1 MFSRSL
7 WVKYSGRMASHP
19 DPQQAFERLLKGVR
33 HFREK
38 EFPSRRELYAQITR
52 EGQRP
57 HTLFI
62 TCADSRLDPE
72 LLTGSGPGDIF
83 VSRNIGNVV
92 PAYGGML
99 GGVSA
104 VIEYAVSALEVSQ
117 IVVCGHSDC
126 GAMKSLLHP
135 EALDKLPTV
144 KHWLTS
150 AEAAISV
157 ADAVCSREDGPAFLS
172 NLVEQNVLLQVSHL
186 KTHPSVAGQ
195 LARGRLEIRGWVFDI
210 NSGEVSMSR
219 DDGQFVPVN

>member
-1 MFSRSL
+1 
-7 WVKYSGRMASHP
+7 MATHP
-19 DPQQAFERLLKGVR
+19 DPEEALERLLTGVR
-33 HFREK
+33 RFRQQ

-72 LLTGSGPGDIF
+72 LLTASGPGDIF

-92 PAYGGML
+92 PAYGAML

-126 GAMKSLLHP
+126 GAMKSLLRP
-135 EALDKLPTV
+135 ESLDKLPTV
-144 KHWLTS
+144 KRWLTS

-157 ADAVCSREDGPAFLS
+157 TDAICKREDGPKFLS
-172 NLVEQNVLLQVSHL
+172 NLVEQNVLLQVSHV

-195 LARGRLEIRGWVFDI
+195 IARGQLEVRGWVFDI
-210 NSGEVSMSR
+210 TSGQVSMSSEN
-219 DDGQFVPVN
+219 GQFKPVN

>member
-1 MFSRSL
+1 
-7 WVKYSGRMASHP
+7 MATNP
-19 DPQQAFERLLKGVR
+19 EPQQALEQLLTGVR
-33 HFREK
+33 RFRTEI
-38 EFPSRRELYAQITR
+38 FPSRRDLYAQITR
-52 EGQRP
+52 QGQKP

-72 LLTGSGPGDIF
+72 LLTGSGPGNIF

-135 EALDKLPTV
+135 ESLDKLPTV
-144 KHWLTS
+144 KRWLTS

-157 ADAVCSREDGPAFLS
+157 ADAVCARDDAKKFLS
-172 NLVEQNVLLQVSHL
+172 NLVEQNVLLQISHL

-195 LARGRLEIRGWVFDI
+195 LARGRLEIRGWVLDVT
-210 NSGEVSMSR
+210 SGQVSMS
-219 DDGQFVPVN
+219 DDQDQFVPIN

>member
-1 MFSRSL
+1 
-7 WVKYSGRMASHP
+7 MATHP
-19 DPQQAFERLLKGVR
+19 DSEEALERLLTGVR
-33 HFREK
+33 RFREE

-52 EGQRP
+52 DGQRP

-117 IVVCGHSDC
+117 VVVCGHNDC

-135 EALDKLPTV
+135 ESLDKLPTV
-144 KHWLTS
+144 KRWLTS

-157 ADAVCSREDGPAFLS
+157 TDAICSRENGPKFLTR
-172 NLVEQNVLLQVSHL
+172 LVQQNVLLQISHL

-195 LARGRLEIRGWVFDI
+195 MARGKLEVRGWVFDVS
-210 NSGEVSMSR
+210 SGEVTMCG
-219 DDGQFVPVN
+219 DNEQFEPVN

>member
-1 MFSRSL
+1 
-7 WVKYSGRMASHP
+7 MATNP
-19 DPQQAFERLLKGVR
+19 DPEEALERLLTGVR
-33 HFREK
+33 RFREE

-52 EGQRP
+52 DGQKP

-117 IVVCGHSDC
+117 VVVCGHSDC
-126 GAMKSLLHP
+126 GAMKSLLRP
-135 EALDKLPTV
+135 ESLQKLPTV
-144 KHWLTS
+144 RRWLTS
-150 AEAAISV
+150 SEAAVSV
-157 ADAVCSREDGPAFLS
+157 TDAICTREDGSRFLS
-172 NLVEQNVLLQVSHL
+172 NLIEQNVLLQMNHL
-186 KTHPSVAGQ
+186 RTHPSVAGQ
-195 LARGRLEIRGWVFDI
+195 IARGRLQIRGWVLDVS
-210 NSGEVSMSR
+210 SGEV
-219 DDGQFVPVN
+219 

>member
-1 MFSRSL
+1 
-7 WVKYSGRMASHP
+7 
-19 DPQQAFERLLKGVR
+19 
-33 HFREK
+33 
-38 EFPSRRELYAQITR
+38 
-52 EGQRP
+52 
-57 HTLFI
+57 
-62 TCADSRLDPE
+62 LDPE

-104 VIEYAVSALEVSQ
+104 VIEYAVSALDVSQ

-135 EALDKLPTV
+135 ESLAKLPTV
-144 KHWLTS
+144 KRWLTS

-157 ADAVCSREDGPAFLS
+157 ADAICDRENGKKFLS
-172 NLVEQNVLLQVSHL
+172 NLVEQNVLLQISHL

-195 LARGRLEIRGWVFDI
+195 LARGQLEIRGWVFDI
-210 NSGEVSMSR
+210 TSGVVTMCGE
-219 DDGQFVPVN
+219 DGQFVPVN

>member
-1 MFSRSL
+1 
-7 WVKYSGRMASHP
+7 MATHP
-19 DPQQAFERLLKGVR
+19 DPEQALARLLTGVR
-33 HFREK
+33 HFREE

-57 HTLFI
+57 HTLFV

-126 GAMKSLLHP
+126 GAMKSLLRP
-135 EALDKLPTV
+135 ESLDKLPTV
-144 KHWLTS
+144 KRWLTS

-157 ADAVCSREDGPAFLS
+157 TDAICTRENAPKFLS
-172 NLVEQNVLLQVSHL
+172 RLVEQNVLLQISHL

-195 LARGRLEIRGWVFDI
+195 MARGRLEIRGWVFDV
-210 NSGEVSMSR
+210 NSGEVAMCG
-219 DDGQFVPVN
+219 DNGQFEPVN

>member
-1 MFSRSL
+1 
-7 WVKYSGRMASHP
+7 MATNP
-19 DPQQAFERLLKGVR
+19 DAQQALERLLTGVR
-33 HFREK
+33 QFRQK
-38 EFPSRRELYAQITR
+38 EFPSRSELYAQITR
-52 EGQRP
+52 DGQKP
-57 HTLFI
+57 HTLFV

-126 GAMKSLLHP
+126 GAMKSLLRP
-135 EALDKLPTV
+135 ESLAKLPTV
-144 KHWLTS
+144 KRWLTS
-150 AEAAISV
+150 AEAAVSV
-157 ADAVCSREDGPAFLS
+157 TDAICAREDGQKFLCS
-172 NLVEQNVLLQVSHL
+172 LVEQNVLLQISHL

-195 LARGRLEIRGWVFDI
+195 MARGHLEIRGWVFDI
-210 NSGEVSMSR
+210 NSGEVRMSG
-219 DDGQFVPVN
+219 DNGQFEPVN

>member
-1 MFSRSL
+1 
-7 WVKYSGRMASHP
+7 MATNP
-19 DPQQAFERLLKGVR
+19 DPEEALERLLTGVR
-33 HFREK
+33 RFREE

-52 EGQRP
+52 DGQKP

-117 IVVCGHSDC
+117 VVVCGHSDC
-126 GAMKSLLHP
+126 GAMKSLLRP
-135 EALDKLPTV
+135 ESLDKLPTV
-144 KHWLTS
+144 KRWLTS

-157 ADAVCSREDGPAFLS
+157 TDAICTRENGPKFLS
-172 NLVEQNVLLQVSHL
+172 RLVQQNVLLQISHL

-195 LARGRLEIRGWVFDI
+195 MARGRLQIRGWVFDVS
-210 NSGEVSMSR
+210 SGEVAMCGEN
-219 DDGQFVPVN
+219 GQFEPVN

>member
-1 MFSRSL
+1 
-7 WVKYSGRMASHP
+7 MATNP
-19 DPQQAFERLLKGVR
+19 DPQQALERLLTGVR
-33 HFREK
+33 QFREK

-52 EGQRP
+52 EGQKP

-92 PAYGGML
+92 PAYGGMI

-126 GAMKSLLHP
+126 GAMKSLLRP
-135 EALDKLPTV
+135 ESLAKLPTV
-144 KHWLTS
+144 NRWLTS

-157 ADAVCSREDGPAFLS
+157 TDAICVREDGPKFLS
-172 NLVEQNVLLQVSHL
+172 RLVEQNVLLQISHL

-195 LARGRLEIRGWVFDI
+195 LARGHLEIRGWVFDI
-210 NSGEVSMSR
+210 NSGEVRMCGEN
-219 DDGQFVPVN
+219 GQFDPVN

>member
-1 MFSRSL
+1 
-7 WVKYSGRMASHP
+7 MAKNP
-19 DPQQAFERLLKGVR
+19 DPQQALERLLTGAR
-33 HFREK
+33 RFREE
-38 EFPSRRELYAQITR
+38 EFPLRSELYAQITR
-52 EGQRP
+52 EGQKP

-92 PAYGGML
+92 PAYGGMI

-104 VIEYAVSALEVSQ
+104 VIEYAVSVLEVSQ

-126 GAMKSLLHP
+126 GAMKSLLDP
-135 EALDKLPTV
+135 KSLAKLPTV
-144 KHWLTS
+144 NRWLTS

-157 ADAVCSREDGPAFLS
+157 TDAICGREDGPKFLS
-172 NLVEQNVLLQVSHL
+172 RLVEQNVLLQMSHL

-195 LARGRLEIRGWVFDI
+195 LARGHLEIRGWVFDI
-210 NSGEVSMSR
+210 NSGEVRMCG
-219 DDGQFVPVN
+219 DNGQFAPVN

>member
-1 MFSRSL
+1 MTTRPSSEEAL
-7 WVKYSGRMASHP
+7 
-19 DPQQAFERLLKGVR
+19 ERLLAGVR
-33 HFREK
+33 RFREK

-52 EGQRP
+52 DGQKP

-117 IVVCGHSDC
+117 VVVCGHNDC
-126 GAMKSLLHP
+126 GAMKSLLRP
-135 EALDKLPTV
+135 ESLDKLPTV
-144 KHWLTS
+144 KRWLTS

-157 ADAVCSREDGPAFLS
+157 ADATCTREDGPKFLS
-172 NLVEQNVLLQVSHL
+172 RLVQENVLLQISHI
-186 KTHPSVAGQ
+186 KTHPSVAGRI
-195 LARGRLEIRGWVFDI
+195 ARGDLDVHGWVFDV
-210 NSGEVSMSR
+210 NSGEVSMCGEN
-219 DDGQFVPVN
+219 GQFDPIN

>member
-1 MFSRSL
+1 MIFARSCSDPVV
-7 WVKYSGRMASHP
+7 VKYASPMATTP
-19 DPQQAFERLLKGVR
+19 APQAALERLLTGVR
-33 HFREK
+33 RFREK

-52 EGQRP
+52 DGQKP
-57 HTLFI
+57 HTLFV

-126 GAMKSLLHP
+126 GAMKSLLRP
-135 EALDKLPTV
+135 ESLDNLPTV
-144 KHWLTS
+144 KRWLTS

-157 ADAVCSREDGPAFLS
+157 TNAICTRENGPRFLS
-172 NLVEQNVLLQVSHL
+172 HLVEQNVLLQISHL
-186 KTHPSVAGQ
+186 EDSPV
-195 LARGRLEIRGWVFDI
+195 RGRT
-210 NSGEVSMSR
+210 
-219 DDGQFVPVN
+219 DGSWPP

>member
-1 MFSRSL
+1 
-7 WVKYSGRMASHP
+7 MAINP
-19 DPQQAFERLLKGVR
+19 EPQEALERLLTGVR
-33 HFREK
+33 RFREN

-57 HTLFI
+57 HTLFV

-104 VIEYAVSALEVSQ
+104 VIEYAVSALQVSQ

-126 GAMKSLLHP
+126 GAMKSLLRP
-135 EALDKLPTV
+135 ESLDKLPTV
-144 KHWLTS
+144 KRWLTS
-150 AEAAISV
+150 AEAAVSV
-157 ADAVCSREDGPAFLS
+157 TDAICTREDAAQFLS
-172 NLVEQNVLLQVSHL
+172 SLVEQNVLLQIGHL

-195 LARGRLEIRGWVFDI
+195 LARGQLKIRGWVFNI
-210 NSGEVSMSR
+210 TSGVVSMC
-219 DDGQFVPVN
+219 DEDGQFVPVN

>member
-1 MFSRSL
+1 
-7 WVKYSGRMASHP
+7 MAITP
-19 DPQQAFERLLKGVR
+19 DPQSALERLLTGVR
-33 HFREK
+33 RFREK

-52 EGQRP
+52 DGQKP

-126 GAMKSLLHP
+126 GAMKSLLRP
-135 EALDKLPTV
+135 ESLDKLPTV
-144 KHWLTS
+144 KRWLTS

-157 ADAVCSREDGPAFLS
+157 TNAICARENGPRFLS
-172 NLVEQNVLLQVSHL
+172 HLVEQNVLLQISHL

-195 LARGRLEIRGWVFDI
+195 MARGHLEIRGWVFDI
-210 NSGEVSMSR
+210 NSGEVLMCG
-219 DDGQFVPVN
+219 DNGQFDPIK